1 MIFDVDILFDL
12 YLVPFLRSEKTCF
25 FARTFLIHPFFSE
38 KRWNYKENSQSNKE
52 NIQKEMSEDMKSWLI
67 ENNWKIRKLHAEIN
81 GKPLAEL
88 IRLDERLIVVIDEE
102 KKKMLVLNDINFED
116 F

>member
-1 MIFDVDILFDL
+1 M
-12 YLVPFLRSEKTCF
+12 LR
-25 FARTFLIHPFFSE
+25 II
-38 KRWNYKENSQSNKE
+38 NYRENEQSDKE
-52 NIQKEMSEDMKSWLI
+52 IPQKEMSEDMKCWLI

-102 KKKMLVLNDINFED
+102 EKKMLVLNDIKFDD

>member
-1 MIFDVDILFDL
+1 MSNCQEDLGEKMPMII
-12 YLVPFLRSEKTCF
+12 
-25 FARTFLIHPFFSE
+25 
-38 KRWNYKENSQSNKE
+38 NYKENSQSDEE
-52 NIQKEMSEDMKSWLI
+52 NPQKEMSEDMKSWLI

-88 IRLDERLIVVIDEE
+88 IRLDERLIVLIDEDE
-102 KKKMLVLNDINFED
+102 KKMLVLNDIEFDD

>member
-1 MIFDVDILFDL
+1 MVH
-12 YLVPFLRSEKTCF
+12 
-25 FARTFLIHPFFSE
+25 AFFSE
-38 KRWNYKENSQSNKE
+38 ERWNYLENRQSDKE
-52 NIQKEMSEDMKSWLI
+52 IPQKEMSEDMNWLI

-102 KKKMLVLNDINFED
+102 EKKMLVLNDINFED

>member
-1 MIFDVDILFDL
+1 MPMII
-12 YLVPFLRSEKTCF
+12 
-25 FARTFLIHPFFSE
+25 
-38 KRWNYKENSQSNKE
+38 NYKENSQSNE
-52 NIQKEMSEDMKSWLI
+52 EIPQKEMSEDMKSWLI
-67 ENNWKIRKLHAEIN
+67 ENNWKIRKLNAEIN

-102 KKKMLVLNDINFED
+102 EKKMLAFKNQRFLRPRKQSIRKTSFFDASKIYD